1 MPDVLIRDL
10 DAQTIKRL
18 KARAKRH
25 GRSFQSEAKLALERA
40 AGASAEDVAAILDKW
55 QKHFNGRR
63 FSDSAGLIREDRGR

>member
-25 GRSFQSEAKLALERA
+25 GRSFQSEAKLALQRA
-40 AGASAEDVAAILDKW
+40 AGATPEDVAAVLEKW
-55 QKHFNGRR
+55 QKHFNGRH
-63 FSDSAGLIREDRGR
+63 FSDSASLIREDRER

>member
-18 KARAKRH
+18 KARARRH

-55 QKHFNGRR
+55 QRHFNGRR
-63 FSDSAGLIREDRGR
+63 FSDSADLIREDRGQ